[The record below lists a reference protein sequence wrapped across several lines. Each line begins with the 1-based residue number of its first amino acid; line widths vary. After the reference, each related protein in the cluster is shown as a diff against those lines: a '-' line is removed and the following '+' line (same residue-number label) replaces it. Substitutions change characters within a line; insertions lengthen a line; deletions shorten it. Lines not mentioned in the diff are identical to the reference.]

1 MVSSRKEPGS
11 KPQRRRPPATTPEGR
26 ELELIA
32 LAVDLAE
39 KQLREGTASAQVQ
52 VHYLKLATSRNRLE
66 EKRLENENALMKA
79 RVSQIESNKASE
91 ELFTNA
97 INAMK
102 AYSPHSSDDEEDDYY
117 D

>member
-1 MVSSRKEPGS
+1 MVSPRKDTSSPSRRK
-11 KPQRRRPPATTPEGR
+11 RPPATTPEAR
-26 ELELIA
+26 ERELIA
-32 LAVDLAE
+32 LAVDLVE

-52 VHYLKLATSRNRLE
+52 LHYLKLATQRSKLE
-66 EKRLENENALMKA
+66 EKRLDNENALLKA
-79 RVSQIESNKASE
+79 RVNQIDSNRANE

-102 AYSPHSSDDEEDDYY
+102 AYSPHSSDEEDDDYY